1 MNKKFLLGLM
11 LAMFV
16 FVLAACGN
24 SSEES
29 TESEEEASGDEAVE
43 TTEDASEDEAS
54 GDKTTVTFWHAMNGP
69 HQEAIT
75 ELTNN
80 FNESQDEFEVV
91 EQNQGDYSTLNQS
104 IMASGVS
111 DDLPTLAQ
119 ATASNIPDWASNDLI
134 VPLDDLLAGEN
145 FDQEVLDD
153 IIPGFLEGVSYQDQ
167 MLAVPFAKS
176 VRIMYV
182 NDDILEEYDAEV
194 PASFED
200 IQALGEEMQAA
211 GDDRFALGLEAGV
224 EMELET
230 MARQNGAEWISD
242 DLSTVDIG
250 EENATEP
257 MQYIVDG
264 IDAGWARTAG
274 EDGFMS
280 GPFGR
285 GDVALYLGSSAG
297 LSHVEPGAEES
308 GISWST
314 AELPVY
320 GGGEPLTL
328 LAGNDLTVFSSATD
342 EEQEGAAAFMNFL
355 LQPENTAEWAMA
367 TGYVPVTNEG
377 INTEVYQTYLEENPN
392 AAAAAAE
399 TEYAIASPM
408 FAGSGEYRD
417 AMTQAQDAI
426 LIDGAE
432 VTETMQNLQE
442 ETTQIIEENN

>member
-11 LAMFV
+11 LTMLV
-16 FVLAACGN
+16 FVLAACGG
-24 SSEES
+24 SGEES
-29 TESEEEASGDEAVE
+29 TTEEEASGDEAAAE
-43 TTEDASEDEAS
+43 NSENSEEEAS
-54 GDKTTVTFWHAMNGP
+54 GEKTTVTFWHAMNGP

-75 ELTNN
+75 ELTNK
-80 FNESQDEFEVV
+80 FNESQEAYEVV

-111 DDLPTLAQ
+111 DDLPTISQ

-134 VPLDDLLAGEN
+134 IPLDDVLAGEN
-145 FDQEVLDD
+145 FDQETVDS
-153 IIPGFLEGVSYQDQ
+153 IIPGFLDGSTYEEQT
-167 MLAVPFAKS
+167 MAVPFSKS

-182 NDDILEEYDAEV
+182 NEDILEEYDTEV
-194 PASFED
+194 PTSFEEV
-200 IQALGEEMQAA
+200 QALGEAMQEA
-211 GDDRFALGLEAGV
+211 GDERFALGLESGI

-257 MQYIVDG
+257 MQYIVDA

-308 GISWST
+308 GMTWST

-320 GGGEPLTL
+320 NEGEPLTL
-328 LAGNDLTVFSSATD
+328 LAGNDLTVFASATD
-342 EEQEGAAAFMNFL
+342 EEQQGAAAFMNFL
-355 LQPENTAEWAMA
+355 LQPENTAEWAIA
-367 TGYVPVTNEG
+367 TGYVPVTTAGLED
-377 INTEVYQTYLEENPN
+377 ESYQTYLEENPN
-392 AAAAAAE
+392 AAAAATE

-417 AMTQAQDAI
+417 SMLEAQDAI
-426 LIDGAE
+426 LIDDAD

-442 ETTQIIEENN
+442 EVTTIIEENN

>member
-11 LAMFV
+11 LTMLV
-16 FVLAACGN
+16 FVLAACGG
-24 SSEES
+24 SGEES
-29 TESEEEASGDEAVE
+29 TTEEEASGDEAAAE
-43 TTEDASEDEAS
+43 NSENSEEEAS
-54 GDKTTVTFWHAMNGP
+54 GEKTTVTFWHAMNGP

-75 ELTNN
+75 ELTNK
-80 FNESQDEFEVV
+80 FNESQEAYEVV

-111 DDLPTLAQ
+111 DDLPTISQ

-134 VPLDDLLAGEN
+134 IPLDDLLAGEN
-145 FDQEVLDD
+145 FDQETVDS
-153 IIPGFLEGVSYQDQ
+153 IIPGFLDGSTYEEQT
-167 MLAVPFAKS
+167 MAVPFSKS

-182 NDDILEEYDAEV
+182 NEDILEEYDTEV
-194 PASFED
+194 PTSFEEV
-200 IQALGEEMQAA
+200 QALGEAMQEA
-211 GDDRFALGLEAGV
+211 GDERFALGLESGI

-257 MQYIVDG
+257 MQYIVDA

-308 GISWST
+308 GMTWST

-320 GGGEPLTL
+320 NEGEPLTL
-328 LAGNDLTVFSSATD
+328 LAGNDLTVFASATD
-342 EEQEGAAAFMNFL
+342 EEQQGAAAFMNFL
-355 LQPENTAEWAMA
+355 LQPENTAEWAIA
-367 TGYVPVTNEG
+367 TGYVPVTTAGLED
-377 INTEVYQTYLEENPN
+377 ESYQTYLEENPN
-392 AAAAAAE
+392 AAAAATE

-417 AMTQAQDAI
+417 SMLEAQDAI
-426 LIDGAE
+426 LIDDAD

-442 ETTQIIEENN
+442 EVTTIIEENN

>member
-29 TESEEEASGDEAVE
+29 TESEKEASGDEAVE

-167 MLAVPFAKS
+167 MMAVPFAKS

-211 GDDRFALGLEAGV
+211 GDDRFALGLETGV

-250 EENATEP
+250 EENTTEP

-308 GISWST
+308 EISWST

-377 INTEVYQTYLEENPN
+377 LNTEVYQTYLEESPN

>member
-167 MLAVPFAKS
+167 MMAVPFAKS

-297 LSHVEPGAEES
+297 LSHVVPGAEES